1 MGIWEI
7 QNKADAFALE
17 KESIRISMEPRH
29 PMCYNP
35 L

>member
-1 MGIWEI
+1 MCIWEI
-7 QNKADAFALE
+7 PNKEDAFALE

-29 PMCYNP
+29 PVCYNP